1 MIVDVLLGPASS
13 KSWFVKHLAK
23 QTCPRAHIAVKLRA
37 GVGLAEFRGS
47 PLGTGYCTVL
57 RRCLARWPLNFRILV
72 DSPCTPPDL
81 GTGIMMIDE
90 SKLPAPPFR
99 IVLVSALED
108 LDAADT
114 TVGSKKVASIVL
126 DRDFP

>member
-1 MIVDVLLGPASS
+1 
-13 KSWFVKHLAK
+13 
-23 QTCPRAHIAVKLRA
+23 
-37 GVGLAEFRGS
+37 
-47 PLGTGYCTVL
+47 
-57 RRCLARWPLNFRILV
+57 
-72 DSPCTPPDL
+72 
-81 GTGIMMIDE
+81 MMIDE

-126 DRDFP
+126 DRDFPLSERLRNSEQNRKMRIQTGAIKPPRVLRRWRKRNIR